1 MRHPTLTLA
10 RQRAHDSSFAQRLWV
25 LALFAIA
32 PLIPGY
38 RGLRLPLSAL
48 VVALF
53 AGCAWNTPPATVH
66 QPMTARPVPP
76 RDVYANAGSIY
87 QPDTA
92 RLALFQDI
100 RARWVGDT
108 ITIVL
113 EEKTSA
119 SKKSS
124 GAASRTGSTQISIPV
139 YNKLPG
145 GGLENTAVEASSSI
159 DFEGE
164 GDAASNNAF
173 TGRMAV
179 TVIEVYENGNLLVSG
194 EKQVT
199 INKGTEYIRF
209 SGVVNPAYI
218 RPDNSVSSTRVAD
231 ARLEYRGT
239 GYVDEAST
247 MGWLSRVFMTV
258 SPF

>member
-1 MRHPTLTLA
+1 MTNVSND
-10 RQRAHDSSFAQRLWV
+10 RAQVGFAQRLGV
-25 LALFAIA
+25 LLVFALA
-32 PLIPGY
+32 PRLPGY
-38 RGLRLPLSAL
+38 RGVRVPLYAL
-48 VVALF
+48 AVALF
-53 AGCAWNTPPATVH
+53 AGCAWNTPPATTH
-66 QPMTARPVPP
+66 QPMTARPAPLP
-76 RDVYANAGSIY
+76 EHYANPGSIY
-87 QPDTA
+87 QPETA
-92 RLALFQDI
+92 RLALFQDT

-113 EEKTSA
+113 EEKNTA

-124 GAASRTGSTQISIPV
+124 GTANRKGSTSLAIPT
-139 YNKLPG
+139 YSKLPL
-145 GGLENTAVEASSSI
+145 GGLQGTEIDATSNTT
-159 DFEGE
+159 FEGK

-173 TGRMAV
+173 TGRLAV

-199 INKGTEYIRF
+199 INQGTEFIRF
-209 SGVVNPAYI
+209 SGVVNPSYI

-239 GYVDEAST
+239 GIASEAQT
-247 MGWLSRVFMTV
+247 MGWLSRLFMSV